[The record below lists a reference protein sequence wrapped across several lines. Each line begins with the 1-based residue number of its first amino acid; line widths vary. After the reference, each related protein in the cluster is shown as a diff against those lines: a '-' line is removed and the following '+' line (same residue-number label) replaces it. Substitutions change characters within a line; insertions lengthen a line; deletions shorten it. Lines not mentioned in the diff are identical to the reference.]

1 MIERCFN
8 CVHYFTR
15 DICAFCNANNNI
27 KEIKHPLFMG
37 GSKKCEC
44 YENIIKDKSKFK
56 YPKKDKSEQ

>member
-27 KEIKHPLFMG
+27 KEIKRPLFMG

-56 YPKKDKSEQ
+56 YPKKDKSE

>member
-1 MIERCFN
+1 MKRCYN

-27 KEIKHPLFMG
+27 KEIKHTLFMG

-56 YPKKDKSEQ
+56 YPKKDKSE

>member
-15 DICAFCNANNNI
+15 DIFAFCNANNNI

-37 GSKKCEC
+37 GSTKCEC

-56 YPKKDKSEQ
+56 YPKKDKSE